1 MRKKIGLM
9 FFMLISM
16 ILIIGGVIF
25 AADSECANG
34 NHDWG
39 PWKTNGWKSGHTRIC
54 SSCKITQSGS
64 HDYGSWKKDNDTYH
78 KQVCRVCNGYNSERH
93 TGGTATCTSLA
104 TCSKCGS
111 EYGSTADH
119 VFGTQEVSNTYLA
132 SAATCTSPAEYYFKC
147 NNCPERGVYT
157 YSYGPANGHSWGSW
171 SSNGYGT
178 NRQHTRTCTKCG
190 ETQSG
195 NHSYGPWYD
204 NGSAGHRQD
213 CTTSGCPSYG
223 SESHSGGTATCQSK
237 ATCSSCGATYGSYGS
252 HDWVTDYYDNNAA
265 THYTQRC
272 TICGARQGSE
282 SHKTTLSYIQS
293 TARYHINRYTC
304 TLCGNVK
311 DDDFI
316 EHTFGS
322 WSTNGWDK
330 GHSRTCTYCKYVD
343 TESSHDYGSWK
354 KYNDTYHRQVCS
366 VCNGY
371 NSEEHTWGEWKTTK
385 AATCLTT
392 GIQER
397 ACSKCEATESKILS
411 ATGHTPETN
420 WETNDDQHYKRCT
433 DCNDIVESGNHAD
446 NNSDGKCDTCG
457 YIMQRDATIT
467 LSPSPTLTLEY
478 GTKDNFTY
486 TYDGDGTLS
495 AISGSTTIARVS
507 LNTSNKTIT
516 VTPVK
521 VGETT
526 LTLSAGETN
535 RFFAASATAT
545 IKVTYGKITL
555 PSSVSFVYNG
565 KTQNYPSLGDGCT
578 ITGETSATNVG
589 TYTVSLSLD
598 SNHEWSDGTRKNKT
612 ATWSITQKSINSSD
626 ITKTVNPSSYTYDG
640 NAKVPTVT
648 VRDTSRNVNLVAGT
662 DYDITGYGENT
673 KAGNPIITIVGKGN
687 YKDTTTATF
696 EIKPKNLNSSDIV
709 ATLSETKY
717 EYDKTAKKPTV
728 TIKDGEK
735 VLTENADYKVTYT
748 NNVEVG
754 TATVTIQGSGN
765 YTGTIIKTFIIEDTT
780 PPTVPVITAKYN
792 SSTGNTYNSGV
803 WTNQN
808 VYISL
813 LSTDLSGIAKYQYQ
827 EGGTSGTWR
836 DMPTG
841 GARIWSS
848 TIDKTVY
855 FRAMDK
861 HGNYSGTSNITIRID
876 KIMPT
881 LGTIKAT
888 LRIENGANYTWGT
901 NTDKSIYIKI
911 DNIGSDLGGSG
922 LKETTYKVEKIDP
935 DTNSLIETIKE
946 KETAVTTLVKNGTYR
961 IVVTTEDNA
970 GNRIESQAYI
980 AKIEKYFVNTV
991 KINNIYDIGS
1001 GIKEIEIKAVKEGE
1015 TTPQYENV
1023 LKTNEPNI
1031 NQRIK
1036 LTDGTFTITV
1046 KIRDKVGNEKTLTQT
1061 LTNTVY

>member
-1 MRKKIGLM
+1 MKKKIGLM
-9 FFMLISM
+9 F
-16 ILIIGGVIF
+16 ILIMMIVSVGTIVK
-25 AADSECANG
+25 AE
-34 NHDWG
+34 W
-39 PWKTNGWKSGHTRIC
+39 C
-54 SSCKITQSGS
+54 SSCGKSTGATPIPISAGSSGHYTAQCDGGCGTGRGRFQS
-64 HDYGSWKKDNDTYH
+64 HY
-78 KQVCRVCNGYNSERH
+78 
-93 TGGTATCTSLA
+93 GGTATCTSLA
-104 TCSKCGS
+104 KCSACGES
-111 EYGSTADH
+111 YGSLGSHNWTYTYHSGANPTPCGWEECSVCKKQNSISHNWETQSTTPATCVTAEQIYQTCPNGNKGHNRTIEGTAALGH

-147 NNCPERGVYT
+147 NNCSEKGWNT

-171 SSNGYGT
+171 VNDGLGT
-178 NRQHTRTCTKCG
+178 THTRTCSVCSTKDT
-190 ETQSG
+190 E
-195 NHSYGPWYD
+195 NHSYASSWTKYD
-204 NGSAGHRQD
+204 SDSHRKECSKCD
-213 CTTSGCPSYG
+213 SFYSG
-223 SESHSGGTATCQSK
+223 SHSGGTATCSSL
-237 ATCSSCGATYGSYGS
+237 ATCSYCNATYGSYGN
-252 HDWVTDYYDNNAA
+252 HDWDNGTVTTSPTCKETGIRTY
-265 THYTQRC
+265 RC
-272 TICGARQGSE
+272 N
-282 SHKTTLSYIQS
+282 Y
-293 TARYHINRYTC
+293 N
-304 TLCGNVK
+304 
-311 DDDFI
+311 
-316 EHTFGS
+316 
-322 WSTNGWDK
+322 
-330 GHSRTCTYCKYVD
+330 
-343 TESSHDYGSWK
+343 SSH
-354 KYNDTYHRQVCS
+354 TY
-366 VCNGY
+366 
-371 NSEEHTWGEWKTTK
+371 
-385 AATCLTT
+385 
-392 GIQER
+392 
-397 ACSKCEATESKILS
+397 TETIP
-411 ATGHTPETN
+411 ANGHTPETN

-598 SNHEWSDGTRKNKT
+598 SNHEWSDGTRTNKT

>member
-1 MRKKIGLM
+1 MKKKIGLM
-9 FFMLISM
+9 F
-16 ILIIGGVIF
+16 ILIMMIVSVGTIVK
-25 AADSECANG
+25 A
-34 NHDWG
+34 
-39 PWKTNGWKSGHTRIC
+39 
-54 SSCKITQSGS
+54 
-64 HDYGSWKKDNDTYH
+64 
-78 KQVCRVCNGYNSERH
+78 GY
-93 TGGTATCTSLA
+93 
-104 TCSKCGS
+104 
-111 EYGSTADH
+111 
-119 VFGTQEVSNTYLA
+119 
-132 SAATCTSPAEYYFKC
+132 
-147 NNCPERGVYT
+147 
-157 YSYGPANGHSWGSW
+157 
-171 SSNGYGT
+171 
-178 NRQHTRTCTKCG
+178 
-190 ETQSG
+190 
-195 NHSYGPWYD
+195 
-204 NGSAGHRQD
+204 
-213 CTTSGCPSYG
+213 
-223 SESHSGGTATCQSK
+223 
-237 ATCSSCGATYGSYGS
+237 CSSCGKSTGVFSKATSAGASGHYTLVCDECESPVGNIQSHSYGNYINESGTGKHKRTCSECSYVERTS
-252 HDWVTDYYDNNAA
+252 HNWETDYYDNNAT

-272 TICGARQGSE
+272 TACGARQGSE
-282 SHKTTLSYIQS
+282 SHSGKTTYKQS
-293 TARYHINRYTC
+293 TDKYHIAVTTC
-304 TLCGNVK
+304 TKCSHTVE
-311 DDDFI
+311 DDFI
-316 EHTFGS
+316 EHSGGTATCSSLATCSYCNATYGS
-322 WSTNGWDK
+322 YGSHNYSTSSVTK
-330 GHSRTCTYCKYVD
+330 APTCT
-343 TESSHDYGSWK
+343 
-354 KYNDTYHRQVCS
+354 
-366 VCNGY
+366 
-371 NSEEHTWGEWKTTK
+371 
-385 AATCLTT
+385 TT
-392 GIQER
+392 GIR
-397 ACSKCEATESKILS
+397 TYYCSYNSSHTYTKTIS

-446 NNSDGKCDTCG
+446 SNLDGKCDTCG

-478 GTKDNFTY
+478 GTTNEFTY

-495 AISGSTTIARVS
+495 AISGSTTIAEVS

-535 RFFAASATAT
+535 KFFAASATAT

-555 PSSVSFVYNG
+555 PSSVSFIYNG

-598 SNHEWSDGTRKNKT
+598 SNHEWSDGTRTNKT

-626 ITKTVNPSSYTYDG
+626 ITKTVNPSSYMYDG

-648 VRDTSRNVNLVAGT
+648 VRDTSQNVNLVAGT

-709 ATLSETKY
+709 ATLSVTKY

-728 TIKDGEK
+728 TLKDGEK
-735 VLTENADYKVTYT
+735 VLTENVDYKVTYT

-827 EGGTSGTWR
+827 EGTTSGTWC

-888 LRIENGANYTWGT
+888 LRIENGANYIWGT
-901 NTDKSIYIKI
+901 NTDKSVYIKI
-911 DNIGSDLGGSG
+911 DNVGSDLGGSG

-935 DTNSLIETIKE
+935 DTNNLIETIKE
-946 KETAVTTLVKNGTYR
+946 KETDVTTLVKNGTYR

-970 GNRIESQAYI
+970 GNRVESQAYI
-980 AKIEKYFVNTV
+980 VKIEKYFVNIV

-1001 GIKEIEIKAVKEGE
+1001 GIKEIEIKALKEGE
-1015 TTPQYENV
+1015 TTPQYENI

>member
-9 FFMLISM
+9 F
-16 ILIIGGVIF
+16 ILIMMIVSAGTIVK
-25 AADSECANG
+25 AAY
-34 NHDWG
+34 
-39 PWKTNGWKSGHTRIC
+39 C
-54 SSCKITQSGS
+54 SSCGKSTGVFNKVTSAGASGHYTLACDECESPVGKTQSHSYGYYINDSGTGKHKRTCSDCGYVERTSHSWDDNYVKKDDSTHYTQQCSKCSTKQGS
-64 HDYGSWKKDNDTYH
+64 EAHTYEWDENTDNVTKTTHGMMCTRCTATTTQGHTNTTTEYEEANDTCLLYYNCSTCGTYLVSYEDHKYGSWSNDGLGKTHSRTCSNCGHVQSESHNYGSWKEYDSNYH
-78 KQVCRVCNGYNSERH
+78 HMECSE
-93 TGGTATCTSLA
+93 CDS
-104 TCSKCGS
+104 
-111 EYGSTADH
+111 
-119 VFGTQEVSNTYLA
+119 
-132 SAATCTSPAEYYFKC
+132 YY
-147 NNCPERGVYT
+147 
-157 YSYGPANGHSWGSW
+157 
-171 SSNGYGT
+171 
-178 NRQHTRTCTKCG
+178 
-190 ETQSG
+190 SG
-195 NHSYGPWYD
+195 
-204 NGSAGHRQD
+204 
-213 CTTSGCPSYG
+213 
-223 SESHSGGTATCQSK
+223 SHSGGTATCSSL
-237 ATCSSCGATYGSYGS
+237 AMCSYCNATYGSYGN
-252 HDWVTDYYDNNAA
+252 HDWDNGTVTTSPTCKETGIRTY
-265 THYTQRC
+265 RC
-272 TICGARQGSE
+272 N
-282 SHKTTLSYIQS
+282 Y
-293 TARYHINRYTC
+293 N
-304 TLCGNVK
+304 
-311 DDDFI
+311 
-316 EHTFGS
+316 
-322 WSTNGWDK
+322 
-330 GHSRTCTYCKYVD
+330 
-343 TESSHDYGSWK
+343 SSH
-354 KYNDTYHRQVCS
+354 TY
-366 VCNGY
+366 
-371 NSEEHTWGEWKTTK
+371 
-385 AATCLTT
+385 
-392 GIQER
+392 
-397 ACSKCEATESKILS
+397 TETIP
-411 ATGHTPETN
+411 ANGHTPETN

-598 SNHEWSDGTRKNKT
+598 SNHEWSDGTRTNKT